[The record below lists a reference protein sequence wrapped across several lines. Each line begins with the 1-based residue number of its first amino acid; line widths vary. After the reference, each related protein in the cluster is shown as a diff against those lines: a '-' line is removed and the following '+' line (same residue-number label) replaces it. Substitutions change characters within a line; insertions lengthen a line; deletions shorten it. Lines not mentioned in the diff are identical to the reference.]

1 MQQLSTITSKTLRR
15 SSSNIILRAGGAS
28 ANNNNNYSYTH
39 SGQIWWWAQQW
50 WWWWWRVRAP
60 TTATYP
66 RGLSTSR
73 GHHLIHPKQQLLQ
86 TRAKGGGARG
96 MYSYTHGFE
105 KGEIGNTIYA
115 LATPSGRAAIAVVR
129 VSGPA
134 CLNVYSSLCPSR
146 PPPAPRKAT
155 LRTLYRPNSPR
166 EEVLDPGALVLFF
179 PAPNSHTGEDVLEL
193 HLHGGPAIIRAVLFS
208 ISTLSTSQLPIRPAG
223 PGEFTRRAF
232 TNSRLSLPQIE
243 ALGDTLSAETEQQ
256 RKLSVQAAISGLSR
270 KYERWRK
277 SLLSARGEL
286 EAIIDFSEDQQFDT
300 APAEMCSNVVS
311 LVQELKPMIQLHV
324 DNAVRGELLRS
335 GISLALVGAPNAG
348 KSSLLNRVAGREA
361 VIVSGE
367 AGTTRDVVDLS
378 IDIGGYMVL
387 LADTAGLRKAKLA
400 GEIEKE
406 GMRRARRRA
415 QDSHVII
422 AVLSIETKDENGG
435 SSTPYLP
442 IPNEVLEVL
451 REAQGQYK
459 QVLVAVNKTDLLGL
473 PPGQTLPENFL
484 NQITPHF
491 PTLPHTHIHG
501 ITCTHPSPSDGI
513 RPFLATL
520 TRIFAQMTAVVTDNG
535 SPSLL
540 GDAIGAT
547 DRQRRLLEE
556 CISYLDAFLDRI
568 AGEDGEADV
577 VIAAE
582 ELRFAAGCLAQITGR
597 GEGSGDVEE
606 VLGVVFEK
614 FCVGK

>member
-1 MQQLSTITSKTLRR
+1 MLQLSSTLSKTLGRG
-15 SSSNIILRAGGAS
+15 SSNTILRVGGAS
-28 ANNNNNYSYTH
+28 ANNNPYTR
-39 SGQIWWWAQQW
+39 SGLIWRWAQR
-50 WWWWWRVRAP
+50 WWRARGP
-60 TTATYP
+60 TTASYR
-66 RGLSTSR
+66 RGLSSSR
-73 GHHLIHPKQQLLQ
+73 GRHLIRPKQQLLQ
-86 TRAKGGGARG
+86 TRAKGEDARG
-96 MYSYTHGFE
+96 IHTHESE

-115 LATPSGRAAIAVVR
+115 LATASGRAAIAVVR

-155 LRTLYRPNSPR
+155 LRALCRPNSPR

-208 ISTLSTSQLPIRPAG
+208 ISTLSTPQVPIRPAG

-232 TNSRLSLPQIE
+232 ANNRLSLPQIE

-256 RKLSVQAAISGLSR
+256 RKLSVQATTSGLSR
-270 KYERWRK
+270 KYEQWRK
-277 SLLSARGEL
+277 MLLSARGEL

-300 APAEMCSNVVS
+300 APAEICSSVVS
-311 LVQELKPMIQLHV
+311 IIQELKPMIQLHV
-324 DNAVRGELLRS
+324 DSAVRGELLRS

-348 KSSLLNRVAGREA
+348 KSSLLNRVVGREA
-361 VIVSGE
+361 AIVSGE
-367 AGTTRDVVDLS
+367 AGTTRDVVDLTV
-378 IDIGGYMVL
+378 DIGGYMVL

-406 GMRRARRRA
+406 GMRRAKERV
-415 QDSHVII
+415 QGSHVVI
-422 AVLSIETKDENGG
+422 AVLSIETKDGNDG

-442 IPNEVLEVL
+442 LPNEVLEVL
-451 REAQGQYK
+451 REAQDQYK
-459 QVLVAVNKTDLLGL
+459 QVLVAVNKTDLLHL
-473 PPGQTLPENFL
+473 PPGRTLPEHFF
-484 NQITPHF
+484 NQITSHL
-491 PTLPHTHIHG
+491 PTLPQTHIHG

-513 RPFLATL
+513 RPLLATL
-520 TRIFAQMTAVVTDNG
+520 TQVFAKMTAAATDNDTF
-535 SPSLL
+535 STL
-540 GDAIGAT
+540 GDAIGTT

-556 CISYLDAFLDRI
+556 CMSYLDAFLDRI
-568 AGEDGEADV
+568 AGEGGEADV
-577 VIAAE
+577 VVAAE

>member
-1 MQQLSTITSKTLRR
+1 MRQLSTITSKALGRR
-15 SSSNIILRAGGAS
+15 SSSRILGFGGGS
-28 ANNNNNYSYTH
+28 ANNYSYTH
-39 SGQIWWWAQQW
+39 SSQIWCWAQRG
-50 WWWWWRVRAP
+50 WRVRDP
-60 TTATYP
+60 TTATYR

-73 GHHLIHPKQQLLQ
+73 GRHLIHPKRQLLQ
-86 TRAKGGGARG
+86 TRAKGEDARG
-96 MYSYTHGFE
+96 VHTHGVE
-105 KGEIGNTIYA
+105 QGEIGNTIYA
-115 LATPSGRAAIAVVR
+115 LATGSGRAAIAVVR

-146 PPPAPRKAT
+146 PLPAPRKAA
-155 LRTLYRPNSPR
+155 LRTLYRPNSPK

-208 ISTLSTSQLPIRPAG
+208 ISTLSTPQLSIRPAG

-232 TNSRLSLPQIE
+232 TNNRLSLPQIE
-243 ALGDTLSAETEQQ
+243 ALGDALSAETEQQ
-256 RKLSVQAAISGLSR
+256 RKLSVQATTSGLSR
-270 KYERWRK
+270 KYEQWRRM
-277 SLLSARGEL
+277 LLEARGEL
-286 EAIIDFSEDQQFDT
+286 EAIIDFSEDQQFDIS
-300 APAEMCSNVVS
+300 PAEMCSSVVS
-311 LVQELKPMIQLHV
+311 LVQELKPMLQLHV
-324 DNAVRGELLRS
+324 DNVVRGELLRS
-335 GISLALVGAPNAG
+335 GISLALIGAPNAG
-348 KSSLLNRVAGREA
+348 KSSLLNRVVGREA
-361 VIVSGE
+361 AIVSGE

-378 IDIGGYMVL
+378 VDIGGYMVL

-406 GMRRARRRA
+406 GMRRAKKRV
-415 QDSHVII
+415 QDSHVVI
-422 AVLSIETKDENGG
+422 AVLSIETRNGDNG
-435 SSTPYLP
+435 NNIPYLP

-451 REAQGQYK
+451 REAQDQCK
-459 QVLVAVNKTDLLGL
+459 PVLIAVNKTDLLHL
-473 PPGQTLPENFL
+473 PPDQTLPERFL
-484 NQITPHF
+484 DQITPHF
-491 PTLPHTHIHG
+491 PTLQHTHIHG

-513 RPFLATL
+513 RPLLRTL
-520 TRIFAQMTAVVTDNG
+520 TQVFAQMTAAAMDNDAS
-535 SPSLL
+535 SPL

-547 DRQRRLLEE
+547 DRHRRLLEE

-568 AGEDGEADV
+568 AGEDCETGV
-577 VIAAE
+577 VVAAE

>member
-1 MQQLSTITSKTLRR
+1 MRQLSTITSKALGR
-15 SSSNIILRAGGAS
+15 SSSSNRILGVGGGPA
-28 ANNNNNYSYTH
+28 NYSYAH
-39 SGQIWWWAQQW
+39 SGQIWRWAQRR
-50 WWWWWRVRAP
+50 WRVRDP
-60 TTATYP
+60 TTTTYR
-66 RGLSTSR
+66 RGLGTSR
-73 GHHLIHPKQQLLQ
+73 GRHLIHPKRQLLQ
-86 TRAKGGGARG
+86 TRAKGEDARG
-96 MYSYTHGFE
+96 MHTHGVE
-105 KGEIGNTIYA
+105 QGEIGNTIYA
-115 LATPSGRAAIAVVR
+115 LATASGRAAIAVVR

-146 PPPAPRKAT
+146 PLPTPRKAT
-155 LRTLYRPNSPR
+155 LRTLYRPNSPK
-166 EEVLDPGALVLFF
+166 EVLDPGALVLFF

-208 ISTLSTSQLPIRPAG
+208 ISTLSTPQLSIRPAG

-232 TNSRLSLPQIE
+232 TNNRLSLPQIE

-256 RKLSVQAAISGLSR
+256 RKLSVQATTSGLSR
-270 KYERWRK
+270 KYEQWRRM
-277 SLLSARGEL
+277 LLSARGEL

-311 LVQELKPMIQLHV
+311 LVQELKPMLQLHV
-324 DNAVRGELLRS
+324 DNAVRGELLRG
-335 GISLALVGAPNAG
+335 GISLALIGAPNAG
-348 KSSLLNRVAGREA
+348 KSSLLNRVVGREA
-361 VIVSGE
+361 AIVSGE

-378 IDIGGYMVL
+378 VDIGGYMAL
-387 LADTAGLRKAKLA
+387 LADTAGLRKAELA

-406 GMRRARRRA
+406 GMWRAKKRV
-415 QDSHVII
+415 QDSHVVI
-422 AVLSIETKDENGG
+422 AVLSIETRNDNNGNN
-435 SSTPYLP
+435 TPYLP
-442 IPNEVLEVL
+442 IPDEVLEVL
-451 REAQGQYK
+451 REAQDQCK
-459 QVLVAVNKTDLLGL
+459 PVLIAVNKTDLLHL
-473 PPGQTLPENFL
+473 PTGQTLPERFL

-491 PTLPHTHIHG
+491 PALQHTHIHG

-513 RPFLATL
+513 QPLLRTL
-520 TRIFAQMTAVVTDNG
+520 TQIFTQITTAEID
-535 SPSLL
+535 SDASSSL

-568 AGEDGEADV
+568 AGEDCETDMV
-577 VIAAE
+577 VAAE
-582 ELRFAAGCLAQITGR
+582 ELRFAAGCLAQITGI